1 MNTGTKSPQ
10 TTPRKLSL
18 FTHVALGLFGS
29 RWEQLSGQFLGE
41 VWVVTATAF
50 QESDIVLQLE
60 IYLKAAS
67 TAS

>member
-1 MNTGTKSPQ
+1 
-10 TTPRKLSL
+10 
-18 FTHVALGLFGS
+18 VALGLFGS